1 MYNVPSFTLARSVG
15 GLIALYWRNSGRDE
29 TRAIVLASVSPV
41 FLFLAILVA
50 VAWFLNMLFCVLT
63 SKLQGFILGEGF
75 LSVVN
80 LFLQTAGV
88 PHH

>member
-15 GLIALYWRNSGRDE
+15 GLIALYWRISGRDE
-29 TRAIVLASVSPV
+29 TRAIVLASVRSFV
-41 FLFLAILVA
+41 YGCGGM
-50 VAWFLNMLFCVLT
+50 WFCFLT

-88 PHH
+88 PHR